1 MLWPRWLLSLSVG
14 QSVLCIVCGVER
26 QGVSRCKRIEG
37 APTPGTV
44 VRREEGRVTDSES
57 DRQPAP
63 RHQKVA
69 FSHPSERE
77 FARLLD
83 FYQIPWEYEPRTFPL
98 AWDEEG
104 NVVEAFSPDFYLVE
118 QDLYVE
124 LTTMRQKLV
133 TKKNRKLR
141 KLRALYPDINIKL
154 FYRKD
159 FDSLLLSFGMY
170 DREKDLV
177 GETAMGTHRP
187 EHGPLRGNDRDMP
200 D

>member
-1 MLWPRWLLSLSVG
+1 M
-14 QSVLCIVCGVER
+14 
-26 QGVSRCKRIEG
+26 
-37 APTPGTV
+37 
-44 VRREEGRVTDSES
+44 TDTES

-63 RHQKVA
+63 RHEQVA

-83 FYQIPWEYEPRTFPL
+83 FYEIPWEYEPRTFPL

-159 FDSLLLSFGMY
+159 FDNLLLSFGMY
-170 DREKDLV
+170 DREEDLV

-187 EHGPLRGNDRDMP
+187 EHGPLRGNHRDVP